1 MSGGDDADTIIG
13 QGGKDILTGD
23 AGNDVFVFELLTDS
37 GTTAATRDQI
47 TDFQI
52 GVDLIDLS
60 QLDAITGGGD
70 NAFNFV
76 GSGPL
81 QNAGDLRAFAS
92 GANTIIAGGRRRRPG
107 RRFPDPACG
116 ETLPSRQPISF
127 SEAAGKLAALQAMD
141 WPPAR
146 QGPVAA

>member
-23 AGNDVFVFELLTDS
+23 AGNDVFVYRALTDS

-52 GVDLIDLS
+52 GADIIDLS
-60 QLDAITGGGD
+60 QLDAIAGGGD
-70 NAFNFV
+70 DAFNFV

-92 GANTIIAGGRRRRPG
+92 GANTIIAGDVNGDQTAD
-107 RRFPDPACG
+107 FHI
-116 ETLPSRQPISF
+116 L
-127 SEAAGKLAALQAMD
+127 LQGNIAITATD
-141 WPPAR
+141 FNL
-146 QGPVAA
+146 